1 MPARPARH
9 QNSAV
14 TRLLSVWDRIR
25 RADPLVKDGA
35 LAAIMAA
42 PWLGIELAAALGLI
56 SPKGSSL
63 VLLPAGAVIAP
74 VAIRRRQPF
83 LAFCIQVAVLAAAE
97 PRWPDLAE
105 TFPAAIALLLGAYST
120 GAYSRARLASMGVV
134 AGASVGLLLATFHGG
149 GPGYSFL
156 LFGLAWLIGNSLRVE
171 RRNHALVAERA
182 KQLEREYEAA
192 RRAAAVE
199 ERARIAREM
208 HDIIAHTV
216 SVMTVQAE
224 AAHRVMSKQPEAAAE
239 ALRAVSDSGRQALTE
254 LRRLLGL
261 LGAASSE
268 SLDPQPGLADVPSL
282 VDRVRK
288 AGLPVELQIEG
299 EQKALLPGLD
309 LTAYRVIQ
317 EALTNALK
325 HSGRAPTRVTLH
337 YGESEIRIEV
347 ADCGRA
353 ARGKAVDG
361 SGRGLV
367 GMRERVAIYGG
378 DMEASPESRGFGV
391 RVRLPL
397 LGGLPPTGGR
407 NESGPPPVSP
417 LTARS

>member
-1 MPARPARH
+1 M
-9 QNSAV
+9 
-14 TRLLSVWDRIR
+14 WDRIR
-25 RADPLVKDGA
+25 RTDPLVKDGA

-42 PWLGIELAAALGLI
+42 PWVGIELAVALGI
-56 SPKGSSL
+56 IRARGGSSL
-63 VLLPAGAVIAP
+63 ILLPAAAVIAP
-74 VAIRRRQPF
+74 VAIRRRQPL
-83 LAFCIQVAVLAAAE
+83 LAFCIQLAVLAAAV

-105 TFPAAIALLLGAYST
+105 TFPAAVALLLVAYST
-120 GAYSRARLASMGVV
+120 GAYSRARLASLGVV
-134 AGASVGLLLATFHGG
+134 AVASVGLLLATFRGG

-156 LFGLAWLIGNSLRVE
+156 LLGLAWLIGNSLRAE

-182 KQLEREYEAA
+182 RQLEREYEAA

-254 LRRLLGL
+254 LRRLLGV

-288 AGLPVELQIEG
+288 SGLPVELHVEG
-299 EQKALLPGLD
+299 EPKALPPGLD

-337 YGESEIRIEV
+337 YCESDIRIEV
-347 ADCGRA
+347 ADRGRPGRRA
-353 ARGKAVDG
+353 IDG

-378 DMEASPESRGFGV
+378 DMEVSPEARGFGV

-397 LGGLPPTGGR
+397 LAP
-407 NESGPPPVSP
+407 S
-417 LTARS
+417 